1 VIDRVPEAERVR
13 RWRLVL
19 GGADDGTGAAL
30 AGDDTRIDAA
40 LAAVYDAPPRTGR
53 GSRRQGGLGS
63 SAPGVSRWLGDIRR
77 FFPTSVVQL
86 IQRDAIERLQLQRL
100 LLEPELLSAIEPD
113 VHLVATLLEL
123 NRLLPDTTRATARR
137 VVAQV
142 VAEIEA
148 RVANRTRQALS
159 GALHR
164 AARVRRPRPGD
175 VDWDRTIRANLR
187 HYLPERRTIVPEH
200 LVGYGRRQQAIA
212 KDVILAIDQSGSMAD
227 SIVYAGVFA
236 SVLASM
242 RALRTVVVAFDT
254 KVVDLSAIT
263 ADPVDV
269 LFGVQL
275 GGGTDIDQ
283 AIAYCEQLV
292 TRPSE
297 TVLVLLSDLFEGGV
311 RDALVARM
319 ERLVRR
325 DVTCIVLLALSDEGA
340 PAYDHEHAAALAD
353 VGVVSVA
360 CTPATFPDLLA
371 AALER
376 RDLARVALDLGLV
389 TAGAVK

>member
-1 VIDRVPEAERVR
+1 MIDRVPETERVR

-30 AGDDTRIDAA
+30 AGDDARIDAA
-40 LAAVYDAPPRTGR
+40 LAAVYDAPPRAGR
-53 GSRRQGGLGS
+53 GGRRQGGLGS

-100 LLEPELLSAIEPD
+100 LLEPELLNAIEPD
-113 VHLVATLLEL
+113 VHLVATLMEL
-123 NRLLPDTTRATARR
+123 NRLLPETTRATARR
-137 VVAQV
+137 VVAGV
-142 VAEIEA
+142 VTEIEA
-148 RVANRTRQALS
+148 RLANRTRQALS

-164 AARVRRPRPGD
+164 AARIRRPRPGD

-200 LVGYGRRQQAIA
+200 LIGFGRRQQAIA
-212 KDVILAIDQSGSMAD
+212 KELVLAIDQSGSMAD

-236 SVLASM
+236 SVLASL
-242 RALRTVVVAFDT
+242 RSLRTTVVAFDT
-254 KVVDLSAIT
+254 SVVDLTALT

-275 GGGTDIDQ
+275 GGGTDIDN

-292 TRPSE
+292 TRPSD
-297 TVLVLLSDLFEGGV
+297 TVLVLLSDLFEGGA
-311 RDALVARM
+311 RDALVSRM

-325 DVTCIVLLALSDEGA
+325 GVTCVVLLALSDEGA

-360 CTPATFPDLLA
+360 CTPAAFPDLLA
-371 AALER
+371 AAVEG

-389 TAGAVK
+389 TA